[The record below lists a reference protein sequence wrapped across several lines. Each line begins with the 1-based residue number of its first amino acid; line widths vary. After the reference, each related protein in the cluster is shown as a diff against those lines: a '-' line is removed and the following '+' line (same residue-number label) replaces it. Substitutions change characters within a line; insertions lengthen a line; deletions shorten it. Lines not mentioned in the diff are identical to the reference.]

1 MVKKKAILGV
11 LAVILVLLLAGCYL
25 FKPPVGLFVAFT
37 KPGTT
42 VNAAKPVLF
51 AWDATCT
58 AKDASLTY
66 TLYIKPESAATIT
79 VNTNDTEFATALEV
93 GKYTAFVVAKAKIG
107 KDVKEAVSKKV
118 NFTAFESGINFTTTT
133 TAYAMDTVSV
143 AWEPVDGLAHT
154 YAYSLDGGSVQTT
167 TATSA
172 TFTGLSEGEHT
183 VAVKITDSKDYPNK
197 FDFVVDM
204 TGPDLW
210 ISQFG
215 RDYGLLYGSSGNV
228 ESEGRYGLIDWIP
241 SEPLGALY
249 VRFYRY
255 DPETGQRERLALVY
269 NDEDG
274 VYDTWEATDSTHQP
288 WYPWDPNDYDFLVSN
303 GEVTFDFTEGY
314 AWNYAGE
321 TVDIPG
327 KMTGKGLFKLGTTY
341 AMYFLPVDTLGNWG
355 GGGYLTFKLDERYS
369 DNDEPVVELIPD
381 KATVTPGGTFTVTV
395 KAKNVKEYVADHE
408 HSISGGRDVSF
419 NSTLTYIQI
428 PVMYSKDL
436 TVSKVEMPNFM
447 PEKID
452 LCATNDYQAVIS
464 TPDATFIFNVL
475 TIYRG
480 FVNGADEGSATDVLA
495 EITFEVPSDY
505 PTGTYVSAQIGYEG
519 MFAYY
524 SDYSELPNS
533 IFRDSDDRPIDG
545 IVTDLSP
552 QSVLVAT
559 SMNETLT
566 VKHVSAKSKSILKKV
581 ITPKR
586 VPLKTERGER

>member
-1 MVKKKAILGV
+1 M
-11 LAVILVLLLAGCYL
+11 
-25 FKPPVGLFVAFT
+25 
-37 KPGTT
+37 
-42 VNAAKPVLF
+42 
-51 AWDATCT
+51 
-58 AKDASLTY
+58 
-66 TLYIKPESAATIT
+66 
-79 VNTNDTEFATALEV
+79 
-93 GKYTAFVVAKAKIG
+93 
-107 KDVKEAVSKKV
+107 
-118 NFTAFESGINFTTTT
+118 
-133 TAYAMDTVSV
+133 
-143 AWEPVDGLAHT
+143 
-154 YAYSLDGGSVQTT
+154 
-167 TATSA
+167 
-172 TFTGLSEGEHT
+172 
-183 VAVKITDSKDYPNK
+183 
-197 FDFVVDM
+197 
-204 TGPDLW
+204 
-210 ISQFG
+210 
-215 RDYGLLYGSSGNV
+215 
-228 ESEGRYGLIDWIP
+228 
-241 SEPLGALY
+241 
-249 VRFYRY
+249 
-255 DPETGQRERLALVY
+255 
-269 NDEDG
+269 
-274 VYDTWEATDSTHQP
+274 
-288 WYPWDPNDYDFLVSN
+288 SN
-303 GEVTFDFTEGY
+303 GEVTFNF
-314 AWNYAGE
+314 AGGDE
-321 TVDIPG
+321 E
-327 KMTGKGLFKLGTTY
+327 GKGLFELGTTY
-341 AMYFLPVDTLGNWG
+341 AMYLSPVDTLGNEG

-447 PEKID
+447 PEKMD

-475 TIYRG
+475 T
-480 FVNGADEGSATDVLA
+480 
-495 EITFEVPSDY
+495 DY

-524 SDYSELPNS
+524 PDYSELPNS

-559 SMNETLT
+559 STNETLT